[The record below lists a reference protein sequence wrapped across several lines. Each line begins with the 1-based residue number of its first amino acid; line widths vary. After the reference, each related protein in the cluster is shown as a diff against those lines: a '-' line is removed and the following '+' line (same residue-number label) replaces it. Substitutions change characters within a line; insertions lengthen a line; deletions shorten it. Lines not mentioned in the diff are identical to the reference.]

1 MPAGQ
6 PQFPT
11 LEEKVD
17 ADNRSIYV
25 GQVIFYKKVYSQKA
39 VLRMRFMSEIQALS
53 TIHNS
58 LHCRQPVAT
67 LSIKIRPKIH
77 QSKMCQYFACQF
89 SVGSLAERCTFG
101 IFILGI
107 LSFKNITI

>member
-25 GQVIFYKKVYSQKA
+25 GQVIFYITKLSCSQKNS
-39 VLRMRFMSEIQALS
+39 VEMRFM
-53 TIHNS
+53 
-58 LHCRQPVAT
+58 P
-67 LSIKIRPKIH
+67 
-77 QSKMCQYFACQF
+77 
-89 SVGSLAERCTFG
+89 
-101 IFILGI
+101 
-107 LSFKNITI
+107 

>member
-25 GQVIFYKKVYSQKA
+25 GQVIFYITKLTILLTKTELQHQVQWSVKVPT
-39 VLRMRFMSEIQALS
+39 ED
-53 TIHNS
+53 
-58 LHCRQPVAT
+58 
-67 LSIKIRPKIH
+67 
-77 QSKMCQYFACQF
+77 
-89 SVGSLAERCTFG
+89 
-101 IFILGI
+101 
-107 LSFKNITI
+107 

>member
-39 VLRMRFMSEIQALS
+39 VLRMRFMSEIQTLS

-58 LHCRQPVAT
+58 LHCRQPVA
-67 LSIKIRPKIH
+67 SIKIRLKIH
-77 QSKMCQYFACQF
+77 QSKMCQSLAGQF
-89 SVGSLAERCTFG
+89 SLGSLAERYTFD
-101 IFILGI
+101 ICILGI